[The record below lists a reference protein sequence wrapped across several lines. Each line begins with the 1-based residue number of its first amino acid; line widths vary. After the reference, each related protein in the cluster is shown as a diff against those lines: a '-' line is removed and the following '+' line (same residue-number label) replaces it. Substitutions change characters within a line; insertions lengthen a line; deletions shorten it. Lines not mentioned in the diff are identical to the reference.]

1 VAYRAAVLDVG
12 TNTVRLLVA
21 DCTDGGLTPVL
32 DRTHMSRL
40 GLGASADGTLA
51 AESVARTAEGA
62 ISLVREA
69 RAAGTTT
76 ILMVGTAAVRDAP
89 NRDALLERIE
99 RETGIACRVIDGETE
114 ASLTFLGAT
123 AGYPLDGTLAVGDIG
138 GGSTERIIAVDG
150 TIRERFSVP
159 IGSGRLTE
167 RTITHD
173 PPTDADLAA
182 ATRAADDALRTLRP
196 VRAAALLLAGGTASA
211 LGTLQGTVTLDDA
224 ALDAALAML
233 QSMPAAALAPKVDLE
248 VARVSLMA
256 AGAIIVRALAHTCG
270 LTAATVARGGI
281 REGTLLAA
289 MRGEYGFSLRGGKN
303 DLPRKQREQGNG
315 RDEVHGCD

>member
-1 VAYRAAVLDVG
+1 MPPRVAVLDVG

-21 DCTDGGLTPVL
+21 DCADGALVPVL
-32 DRTHMSRL
+32 DRTNMSRL
-40 GLGASADGTLA
+40 GLGARADGTLA
-51 AESVARTAEGA
+51 AESIARTAEAAIQLAHVARDAGA
-62 ISLVREA
+62 
-69 RAAGTTT
+69 TT

-89 NRDALLERIE
+89 NRAMLLEHIE
-99 RETGIACRVIDGETE
+99 QATGFACRVIDGETE

-123 AGYPLDGTLAVGDIG
+123 NGHSLAGTLAVGDIG

-173 PPTDADLAA
+173 PPTDADLVAA
-182 ATRAADDALRTLRP
+182 AHAADEAFRPLRP
-196 VRAAALLLAGGTASA
+196 VTATELLLAGGTASA
-211 LGTLQGTVTLDDA
+211 LGHLQGVATLDDA
-224 ALDAALAML
+224 ALDAALRTL
-233 QSMPAAALAPKVDLE
+233 QSAPAATLAPRVGLE
-248 VARVSLMA
+248 VARVGLMA
-256 AGAIIVRALAHTCG
+256 AGAIIARTLARTCG

-289 MRGEYGFSLRGGKN
+289 MRGEYGFTRI
-303 DLPRKQREQGNG
+303 
-315 RDEVHGCD
+315 